1 MGCYLVTAW
10 AENGQAF
17 QIIVEPSFNR
27 NNAIAL
33 AKKFLDKE
41 ELPLEL
47 GNFNAER
54 IDKNEWYSSEMF
66 DPIEPDNVDENL
78 ASDRE
83 KVFLLS

>member
-41 ELPLEL
+41 ELLLEL
-47 GNFNAER
+47 GNFHAER
-54 IDKNEWYSSEMF
+54 ISKNEWYSSEKF
-66 DPIEPDNVDENL
+66 VPDEPDDFDENL
-78 ASDRE
+78 ASDHE
-83 KVFLLS
+83 KIFLLS